1 MDLASKHG
9 DAVRWRVVVANH
21 RPSQVKRILANQFT
35 MPGFNDSG
43 AHIRNMA
50 FHDGALHMLRMAAR
64 DPAWMSP
71 VRWPWLRRSGGSLVV
86 LDRTRVP

>member
-1 MDLASKHG
+1 
-9 DAVRWRVVVANH
+9 
-21 RPSQVKRILANQFT
+21 

-64 DPAWMSP
+64 DPQWMSP
-71 VRWPWLRRSGGSLVV
+71 VRSRSLACSCDTCRVHRVVALRVSSF
-86 LDRTRVP
+86 TRVLPHQ